1 MPGGLAP
8 GSPTWTWTPSLLT
21 VPQLGVGVLAQ
32 CSSGCHVIER
42 FAHFLVSIHERVAL
56 SLMFLTHLNL
66 SQCVDYTIQSVDK
79 VTYLMKNSVL
89 LPGLLNLR
97 QKIQILSSTSSQVT

>member
-1 MPGGLAP
+1 MDMDTL
-8 GSPTWTWTPSLLT
+8 SPNCLRAF
-21 VPQLGVGVLAQ
+21 GVLAQ
-32 CSSGCHVIER
+32 CSRGCHVIER

-66 SQCVDYTIQSVDK
+66 SQCVDYTIQNVDE
-79 VTYLMKNSVL
+79 VTYLMKNSIL

-97 QKIQILSSTSSQVT
+97 RSKFSALLPLKSLSPTGSHLPF